1 MVISKNPP
9 CWEQSL
15 ACFKPCVAL
24 WTSTFVQKCFWS
36 FFQAPEMSPQSDHCV
51 RVDTEATAAR
61 IDLAEWPN
69 LWQTSSLKGCAG
81 RKGFRACEIIT
92 VLNLSSH
99 GQLVTADKG
108 LGWLD
113 HITLSPSLLC
123 HVLSFLQQDYHILFP
138 LIGEMKSML
147 V

>member
-1 MVISKNPP
+1 MLISKKFP

-15 ACFKPCVAL
+15 ARFKPCVAL
-24 WTSTFVQKCFWS
+24 WPGTFVPQCLWP
-36 FFQAPEMSPQSDHCV
+36 FFQAPQMSPQSDHCV
-51 RVDTEATAAR
+51 REGAEATAAGK
-61 IDLAEWPN
+61 DPAERPD

-81 RKGFRACEIIT
+81 REGFRACEIIT

-99 GQLVTADKG
+99 GQLVNADKG

-113 HITLSPSLLC
+113 HIGLSPSLLC
-123 HVLSFLQQDYHILFP
+123 HVLSFLQQDYHIPFP